1 MCQSDRPEG
10 TESLPSAKPKGTCI
24 VFRVLQDGI
33 RAGGRTVHA
42 NLPHM
47 VLPPDRQ
54 LLDYLAAYDSHVAS
68 LFLALREIV
77 LEEAPAAIESI
88 SMGYALAIGFSFT
101 GKPLKDGFCHI
112 VACKSWVNLGF
123 NRGTLLPDPGKA
135 LVGTGKLIRHLRIN
149 NHDDLDRPLVR
160 RFLRAAIE
168 QVGQVASPLQLISA
182 KAEESATKRTGR
194 PK

>member
-1 MCQSDRPEG
+1 MPR
-10 TESLPSAKPKGTCI
+10 
-24 VFRVLQDGI
+24 
-33 RAGGRTVHA
+33 
-42 NLPHM
+42 
-47 VLPPDRQ
+47 PPDRK
-54 LLDYLAAYDSHVAS
+54 LLDYLAAYDPHVAS

-135 LVGTGKLIRHLRIN
+135 LLGTGKLMRHLTFH
-149 NHDDLDRPLVR
+149 NHDDLERLVVR
-160 RFLRAAIE
+160 RFLQAAIQ
-168 QVGQVASPLQLISA
+168 QVNVAPAPSAPKSARKTSSP
-182 KAEESATKRTGR
+182 TPR
-194 PK
+194 PRRKK